1 MQRWVVTSW
10 VFEIPSQYAFLQSL
24 HLGAPPPTTYISS
37 LQARV
42 LAVVLNTG
50 KVSAEA
56 QRQKEG

>member
-1 MQRWVVTSW
+1 MQRWVVASW

-24 HLGAPPPTTYISS
+24 HLGAPPPTISS